1 MVYGRKPRP
10 SWLHEVSGT
19 SVRTQFKK
27 KPSKLEMQKRS
38 LRAPKDLSLNQKRI
52 WQDIVRNSALGH
64 LQRQDFIL
72 MRRLVVHVDLAEQ
85 YERKL
90 NGIGH
95 LIRTPNGLPQ
105 QSPYVGML
113 NRQTLI
119 VQRLMS
125 ELGMTPCERAR
136 LGLGTEG
143 KNEDDD
149 SSEYFEY

>member
-19 SVRTQFKK
+19 SVRTQFKR
-27 KPSKLEMQKRS
+27 KPSKLELQKRS

-52 WQDIVRNSALGH
+52 WQDIVRNSAPGH
-64 LQRQDFIL
+64 LQRQDLIL
-72 MRRLVVHVDLAEQ
+72 LRQLVVHVDLAEQ

-95 LIRTPNGLPQ
+95 LIRTPNGMPQ

-125 ELGMTPCERAR
+125 ELGMTPCERSR
-136 LGLGTEG
+136 LGLDAEG
-143 KNEDDD
+143 AGEDEG
-149 SSEYFEY
+149 SEYFD

>member
-72 MRRLVVHVDLAEQ
+72 MRQLVVHVDLAEQ

-125 ELGMTPCERAR
+125 ELGMTPCERSR
-136 LGLGTEG
+136 LGLDSEG
-143 KNEDDD
+143 ADDD
-149 SSEYFEY
+149 DGSEYFD